1 MVAKASMIE
10 IYARADA
17 AGRVDIICK
26 NYSNFIGIVDG
37 YTEGLRYMIE
47 SEKAYNR
54 KKNHGDLG
62 VRVQT
67 SGIHSDITADT
78 AISNV
83 ITRDA
88 IIACDFSGDVLEGVD
103 RGEKYQREAYTLRR
117 MREVRDLKQH
127 YLTAMVFYR
136 ILILASAD
144 ILLIRMAII
153 PMMKE
158 FYMTI

>member
-1 MVAKASMIE
+1 MVAKASIIE

-17 AGRVDIICK
+17 AGRVDIICM

-37 YTEGLRYMIE
+37 YTEWLRYMIE

-62 VRVQT
+62 VWVQT

-103 RGEKYQREAYTLRR
+103 RGEKYRR
-117 MREVRDLKQH
+117 MHTRFAE
-127 YLTAMVFYR
+127 
-136 ILILASAD
+136 
-144 ILLIRMAII
+144 
-153 PMMKE
+153 
-158 FYMTI
+158 

>member
-1 MVAKASMIE
+1 MAKASIIE

-17 AGRVDIICK
+17 AERVDIICK
-26 NYSNFIGIVDG
+26 NYSNFIGNADG

-67 SGIHSDITADT
+67 SGVHSDITADT

-83 ITRDA
+83 ITREA

-103 RGEKYQREAYTLRR
+103 HGEKYQRDFPA
-117 MREVRDLKQH
+117 
-127 YLTAMVFYR
+127 VFYF
-136 ILILASAD
+136 
-144 ILLIRMAII
+144 
-153 PMMKE
+153 P
-158 FYMTI
+158 YH